1 MAKIEFIKYSSRKSG
16 TTEWLIEVDGEQIGE
31 ITKECEDFAH
41 ATSRARG
48 TKVIGYSVAIDS
60 DGYCR
65 ADKWFEANDNARAA
79 LKAAKHYAKQI
90 IGGAA

>member
-1 MAKIEFIKYSSRKSG
+1 MTKINFIKYGSRKTG
-16 TTEWLIEVDGEQIGE
+16 VTEWLIEVDGQQIGE

-48 TKVIGYSVAIDS
+48 TKVVGYSVDIDFGACS
-60 DGYCR
+60 R
-65 ADKWFEANDNARAA
+65 VDKRFEANGNARAA
-79 LKAAKHYAKQI
+79 FKAAKEYAAKI